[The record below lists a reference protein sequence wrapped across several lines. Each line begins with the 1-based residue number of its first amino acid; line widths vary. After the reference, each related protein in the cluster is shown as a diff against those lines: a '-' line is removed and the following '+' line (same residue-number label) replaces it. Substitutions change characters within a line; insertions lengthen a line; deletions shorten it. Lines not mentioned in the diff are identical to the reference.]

1 MKLRKIIT
9 MGLAAIMA
17 VSAMSISAF
26 AADKSTTETKE
37 LMTCT
42 AVSNENVATTFDVAI
57 PYGLSSE
64 ERDNYIVEAAAN
76 AINAQSSI
84 TYSQIAKVRNF
95 SVPKNGETTNSTEGP
110 FTDITIGSDV
120 CAFAVKFERKT
131 GGATSYNARF
141 DYVNAFN
148 SNDKRSSYLNKSA
161 ASGNCTIFFTDG
173 ASCYPNDMVV
183 SSEYVYDLF
192 VSANTSGGKADIT
205 LMKGVQN

>member
-17 VSAMSISAF
+17 VSAMSISVF
-26 AADKSTTETKE
+26 ATDTSVTEEKE
-37 LMTCT
+37 LITCT
-42 AVSNENVATTFDVAI
+42 AVSSGNVAKTFDVAI
-57 PYGLSSE
+57 PNGLSSE
-64 ERDNYIVEAAAN
+64 ERDNYIVAAAAN
-76 AINAQSSI
+76 ALNPQSTI
-84 TYSQIAKVRNF
+84 TYSQRAKATNF

-110 FTDITIGSDV
+110 FTDITIASNV

-141 DYVNAFN
+141 DYVNAFD
-148 SNDKRSSYLNKSA
+148 SSDKRSSYLNKAA
-161 ASGNCTIFFTDG
+161 ASGNCTILFTDG

-183 SSEYVYDLF
+183 NSKYVYDVF

-205 LMKGVQN
+205 LMTGVQN